1 MTNEKNV
8 RKINFGGYVK
18 QTHLFDRERSKLHQ
32 MCHAEDMN
40 GLCYFFSGMEY
51 KSPEYLIDVLIP
63 ALHSYAV
70 EYAQAHDLRS
80 STEFTVELYNA
91 LIREMA
97 RYGNYLVEEE
107 SHG

>member
-18 QTHLFDRERSKLHQ
+18 QTRMFDQERSELHR
-32 MCHAEDMN
+32 MLHEEDMN
-40 GLCYFFSGMEY
+40 GLCDVFSAMNFT
-51 KSPEYLIDVLIP
+51 SPEYLIDVLIP

-70 EYAQAHDLRS
+70 EYAQCHELRS

-91 LIREMA
+91 LIMEMA
-97 RYGNYLVEEE
+97 RYGTYLVEEE